1 MACQIP
7 LNDHSVVT
15 VLHACVV
22 ILPVNWWSWTAVSSF
37 QSPLSIANCSDKRGK
52 WKCSGV
58 PSLFLLFYISYCL
71 ILLQW
76 LKWLC
81 GGWNGKLR
89 FVFGW
94 NVLQNLNVTVLILR
108 MKPDFRKHSFFQHF
122 LEKNRSNEV
131 CIRLG
136 FYTCLSKMFFN
147 FTSVKRF
154 VCFSIHCSL
163 TLSNWSKQQLIKLYK
178 LIEKVAWISSHVD
191 CKRPQL
197 LSPALLY
204 LSRINLGQ
212 RDGF

>member
-1 MACQIP
+1 MENCDLYLDEMFSKI
-7 LNDHSVVT
+7 
-15 VLHACVV
+15 
-22 ILPVNWWSWTAVSSF
+22 WTW
-37 QSPLSIANCSDKRGK
+37 R
-52 WKCSGV
+52 
-58 PSLFLLFYISYCL
+58 
-71 ILLQW
+71 
-76 LKWLC
+76 
-81 GGWNGKLR
+81 
-89 FVFGW
+89 
-94 NVLQNLNVTVLILR
+94 VLILR

-136 FYTCLSKMFFN
+136 FYTSLSKMFFN